1 MRQKIITN
9 TVYADELKKIF
20 DVTGHFYDL
29 NLSGSVF
36 KCRSLLEIKRKSATG
51 NIDIPDIVVIMM
63 NPGSSIPLDKNYIP
77 EKVTPDGLGKS
88 KIKELVP
95 TRPDNAQYQLM
106 RLMIY
111 NNWDYVRVLNLSDLR
126 NGNSGSFQTDFMK
139 ANNLDKSN
147 PHCITHSNRKREL
160 RELIKSKS
168 KRVIAAWGS
177 IDLLKDSAESV
188 LKLDNDIIG
197 IINGSLPNF
206 RYASPLMQTK
216 KEEWLKEIQK
226 LILS

>member
-1 MRQKIITN
+1 M
-9 TVYADELKKIF
+9 YATDLKAIF

-29 NLSGSVF
+29 NISGTVF
-36 KCRSLLEIKRKSATG
+36 KCRSLLEIKRKESIG
-51 NIDIPDIVVIMM
+51 KMDRPDIVVIMM
-63 NPGSSIPLDKNYIP
+63 NPGSSKPLDKNYIP
-77 EKVTPDGLGKS
+77 EKVTPDELGKN
-88 KIKELVP
+88 KIKDLVP

-126 NGNSGSFQTDFMK
+126 NGNSGSFQTDFKNAMD
-139 ANNLDKSN
+139 LDKSN
-147 PHCITHSNRKREL
+147 PHCITHSNRKKEL
-160 RELIKSKS
+160 RELLKSKS

-177 IDLLKDSAESV
+177 IDLLKESAESV
-188 LKLDNDIIG
+188 LKLDNEIIG
-197 IINGSLPNF
+197 IINGSLPNY